1 MAKRW
6 AVFILIFVGAYLTF
20 VILPFVQRS
29 EEERA
34 RKIAHP
40 VELKVVDA
48 ETGVELPASGLT
60 AVDASDDKPHVGASH
75 SADPVAPVLFESAPI
90 QIVTTQLA
98 RIRFTARG
106 GLPFSWDILPS
117 PYVAEVIDR
126 GTGQPVEVDLIPQV
140 DDRDTRDLPLSLEG
154 RVVSR
159 FNNVLWDVER
169 IDGPGMT
176 TLRYVSPSI
185 EGVQITRTYRIPDD
199 SYFTDLEVTV
209 TNSDARTRIGNPETG
224 WGLGWQGGFSQ
235 PIAADRLHGA
245 LWAVASVGQ
254 SLRMKTLRIDSD
266 QIAYDADIGW
276 AGFEKKYF
284 AALLIPD
291 AKNPAKRVEISVARR
306 NATDEFRA
314 KGTVA
319 PMSVVIDHPAI
330 ELAPGESASLFY
342 TIFAGPKDYGLLKK
356 ASVSSAPNA
365 LPLSDAI
372 FGSMPLNFTWLRP
385 IALLLLNLLRWLESH
400 LGNWGWAIIAL
411 VLIVKIALYP
421 LSHWAIVN
429 QAKTMVEMNKVK
441 PIMEEMNAKYKDD
454 AAKRSQEM
462 MKIYREHN
470 INPLGPLRGCFPML
484 LQAPIFFALYVLLDQ
499 AVELRGQSFLW
510 IHDLSEPDRLIYF
523 GFNLPIVGWDGFNIL
538 PLFMAGTQYITSR
551 MMMANVTDETQ
562 KQVMT
567 LMPIMFVFF
576 LYGMPAGLMLYWT
589 IQNLWQIGHTALTK
603 RYVALHTKAAEEAAA
618 KAAAVRA

>member
-20 VILPFVQRS
+20 VILPFIQKANEEKARQIAQADLAPPAADDAPTTGTTTLSPAPSLDS
-29 EEERA
+29 ESA
-34 RKIAHP
+34 AAADRKAP
-40 VELKVVDA
+40 N
-48 ETGVELPASGLT
+48 T
-60 AVDASDDKPHVGASH
+60 
-75 SADPVAPVLFESAPI
+75 VAPVAFHEAPI
-90 QIVTTQLA
+90 QIVTTPMA
-98 RIRFTARG
+98 AIRFTARG

-126 GTGQPVEVDLIPQV
+126 NTGQPVEVDLIPQV
-140 DDRDTRDLPLSLEG
+140 DNRNDRDLPLSLEG

-169 IDGPGMT
+169 TDGPTLT
-176 TLRYVSPSI
+176 TLRYVSPI
-185 EGVQITRTYRIPDD
+185 IDGVQITRTYRIPHD
-199 SYFTDLEVTV
+199 SYFTEMEILV
-209 TNSDARTRIGNPETG
+209 TNSEARTRIGNPETG
-224 WGLGWQGGFSQ
+224 WGIGWQGGFSQ

-254 SLRMKTLRIDSD
+254 SLRMKSLGLNSEAL
-266 QIAYDADIGW
+266 AYDADIGW

-284 AALLIPD
+284 AALLIPHSN
-291 AKNPAKRVEISVARR
+291 NPAKRVEMSVSRR
-306 NATDEFRA
+306 NVSPEFEV

-330 ELAPGESASLFY
+330 ELAPGESARLLY
-342 TIFAGPKDYGLLKK
+342 TIFAGPKDYGILNK
-356 ASVSSAPNA
+356 AEVNKATNA
-365 LPLSDAI
+365 LPLSDAV

-385 IALLLLNLLRWLESH
+385 IALLLLNLLRWVEGIV
-400 LGNWGWAIIAL
+400 GNWGLAIILL

-421 LSHWAIVN
+421 LSHWAILN
-429 QAKTMVEMNKVK
+429 QAKTMVEMNRIK
-441 PIMEEMNAKYKDD
+441 PLMEELNQKYKDD
-454 AAKRSQEM
+454 AGKRSQEM

-523 GFNLPIVGWDGFNIL
+523 GFAIPLLGWDGFNVL
-538 PLFMAGTQYITSR
+538 PLFMAATQYVTSR

-567 LMPIMFVFF
+567 IMPIMFVFF
-576 LYGMPAGLMLYWT
+576 LYMMPAGLMLYWT
-589 IQNLWQIGHTALTK
+589 IQNVWQIGHTALTK
-603 RYVALHTKAAEEAAA
+603 RYVALHTKAAEAAA
-618 KAAAVRA
+618 ARA